1 MEVLEI
7 IHILWAWAHRAIFA
21 LNGALSEIQGV

>member
-7 IHILWAWAHRAIFA
+7 IHILGAWAHRAIFA
-21 LNGALSEIQGV
+21 LNGSLSEIQGV